1 MKRAKSRSASYPKPP
16 MTASAPTTD
25 GSRLDLS
32 VELHGL
38 QFPNPFIV
46 GSGPPGTH
54 AAVIAK
60 ALDEGWGGVVSK
72 TMCLDHTRI
81 NNVYPR
87 YSRMRVG
94 QEIIGWE
101 NIELI
106 SDRPFADWLDD
117 FRKLQQKPRKGRL
130 IASIMEAYS
139 RDAWHEIV
147 ERTQATGVDA
157 LELNLSCPHGLP
169 EQRMGSAIGQD
180 PEMVAQVCAW
190 VRERATVP
198 VWAKLTPNVTDI
210 RHAGR
215 AALSAGCHGLCATNT
230 ILSVMGINLETLRPE
245 PTVEGYSIAGGY
257 SGRAIRPISLRM
269 NMELAKMIQAE
280 GFSGSL
286 IGLGGVETGEDA
298 AQYILVGANAVQ
310 VCTGVMIRGYR
321 MIRDLISEMEAFM
334 FRHGFTKVS
343 DFKGKA
349 LPFFTTHADLV
360 ARQRPQTR
368 EEEPGIEIVVPVKDA
383 DWRSETFVA
392 QSDALISR

>member
-1 MKRAKSRSASYPKPP
+1 MRS
-16 MTASAPTTD
+16 
-25 GSRLDLS
+25 
-32 VELHGL
+32 
-38 QFPNPFIV
+38 
-46 GSGPPGTH
+46 
-54 AAVIAK
+54 
-60 ALDEGWGGVVSK
+60 
-72 TMCLDHTRI
+72 
-81 NNVYPR
+81 
-87 YSRMRVG
+87 G

-117 FRKLQQKPRKGRL
+117 FRRLHQKPRTGRL
-130 IASIMEAYS
+130 IASIMEEYS

-180 PEMVAQVCAW
+180 PEMVAHVCAW
-190 VRERATVP
+190 VRERATIP

-210 RHAGR
+210 RNAGR
-215 AALSAGCHGLCATNT
+215 AALLAGCHGLCATNT

-269 NMELAKMIQAE
+269 NMELAKMME
-280 GFSGSL
+280 TEKLSGAL

-298 AQYILVGANAVQ
+298 AQYILIGANAIQ
-310 VCTGVMIRGYR
+310 ICTGVMIRGYR
-321 MIRDLISEMEAFM
+321 MIRDLTSEMEAFM
-334 FRHGFTKVS
+334 FRHNFVTVS
-343 DFKGKA
+343 AFRGRA
-349 LPFFTTHADLV
+349 LPYFTTHADLV
-360 ARQRPQTR
+360 ARQRPQVR
-368 EEEPGIEIVVPVKDA
+368 EDDPSIEVVVPVKDA
-383 DWRSETFVA
+383 DWRPETFVA